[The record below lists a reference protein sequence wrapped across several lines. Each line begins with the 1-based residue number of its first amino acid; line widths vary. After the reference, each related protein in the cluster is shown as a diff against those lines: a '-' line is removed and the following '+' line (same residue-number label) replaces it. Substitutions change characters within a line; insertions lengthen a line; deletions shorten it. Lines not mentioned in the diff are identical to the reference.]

1 MTSAIEKQIKTLQ
14 DKKKKMVI
22 NLTDDIKKRRER
34 LARDRQKMEKQE
46 KLLESILG
54 EDEALEKEPVRI
66 AHG

>member
-1 MTSAIEKQIKTLQ
+1 
-14 DKKKKMVI
+14 V
-22 NLTDDIKKRRER
+22 
-34 LARDRQKMEKQE
+34 RDRQKMEKQE

>member
-34 LARDRQKMEKQE
+34 LVRDRQKMEKQE